1 MLSDWATTC
10 NPHNDLMRYV
20 IVHVLQILKL
30 RFRDVNSFAH
40 GHSTSEWWS
49 WDVNP
54 RLTHSKPNQALTI
67 ILQRTQGKPNLNR
80 NGALSLLG
88 KTEITEW

>member
-1 MLSDWATTC
+1 
-10 NPHNDLMRYV
+10 MRYV
-20 IVHVLQILKL
+20 IVHLLQILKL

-40 GHSTSEWWS
+40 GHRTSEWWS

-67 ILQRTQGKPNLNR
+67 ILQCTQGKPNLNR